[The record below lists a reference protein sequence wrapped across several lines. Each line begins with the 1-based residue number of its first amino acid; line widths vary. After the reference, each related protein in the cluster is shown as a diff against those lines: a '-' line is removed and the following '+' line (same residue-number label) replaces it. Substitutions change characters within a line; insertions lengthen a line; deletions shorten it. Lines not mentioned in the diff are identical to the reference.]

1 MFNTLKS
8 PIIVKQ
14 GLGGGEVTMPTK
26 TTSRPRNKKTQM
38 PPELLQPVVD
48 ANRCMHH
55 WVIEMPSGP
64 FSTGVCRVCG
74 SEKKF
79 QNYLENSSWGTDVSL
94 EQLAAK
100 AGVASNKMP
109 AKPKPDDEG

>member
-1 MFNTLKS
+1 M
-8 PIIVKQ
+8 IVKQ

-26 TTSRPRNKKTQM
+26 TTSKPRNAETRM
-38 PPELLQPVVD
+38 ASESLNSVAD
-48 ANRCMHH
+48 TDSCMHH

-74 SEKKF
+74 SEKEF

-100 AGVASNKMP
+100 AGVSSNKMP
-109 AKPKPDDEG
+109 AKPTAGDEG